1 MGSERRRVVDESSA
15 GQFSEVEDRVLL
27 CIYLLSDTTKPAKR
41 ELHDDWDS
49 AHTWCSRYVHDG
61 FTLGDGSAQ
70 DRYPPHQI
78 YKIRCVPVKR
88 VTEGFSENDTHE
100 NLDDRITHFEDKDGH
115 RIDIWTMP
123 V

>member
-1 MGSERRRVVDESSA
+1 MCLAYDSQGDIGSKALRQRMGNERRRVVDESSA

-70 DRYPPHQI
+70 DRPVMQI
-78 YKIRCVPVKR
+78 CA
-88 VTEGFSENDTHE
+88 
-100 NLDDRITHFEDKDGH
+100 
-115 RIDIWTMP
+115 
-123 V
+123 